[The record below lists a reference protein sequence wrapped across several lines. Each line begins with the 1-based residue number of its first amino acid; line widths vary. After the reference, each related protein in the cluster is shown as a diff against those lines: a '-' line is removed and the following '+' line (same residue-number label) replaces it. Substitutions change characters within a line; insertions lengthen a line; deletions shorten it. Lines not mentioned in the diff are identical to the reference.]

1 MLGAVPGRSGT
12 RFSVFSAAATQMEL
26 CIFTPDEVRTRMRRE
41 GDIWLAEAEAPPG
54 TEYGFR
60 AHGEGPWFD
69 PQKLLIDPYARALSA
84 PLRDGDA
91 SARSVVCAHVSTEW
105 QRPNTPWRD
114 TVLYE
119 AHVKGLTR
127 EAPGVRRRLRGTFR
141 GMSSP
146 AMLEHL
152 RRLGV
157 TAVELLPV
165 QAFLDDRFSAA
176 RGLTNYW
183 GYQTIGFFA
192 PDPRYG
198 TADDFRQMVRR
209 FHGAG
214 IEVILD
220 VVYNHTGEGDE
231 TGPTIAFRGLDN
243 DSYYRMD
250 GARYQNDAGTG
261 NTLDLTHPMVL
272 RMVMDSLRFW
282 VTEMGVDGFRFDLA
296 TVLGR
301 TKRGFE
307 PDAGFF
313 AALMQDPVLRGAKL
327 IAEPWDIGPGGYRL
341 GQFPAPF
348 AEWNDRFRDD
358 LRRVWRGDAGMMPS
372 LAKRLLGSAERF
384 DHDRRGAWSSVNF
397 PTSHDGFTL
406 ADLVSYSRRHNDANG
421 EDGRDGHGENFSDN
435 MGTEGPDPTLADARA
450 LRRRNLI
457 ACLMLSQGTPML
469 LAGDE
474 MGNSQ
479 GGNNNAYAQDNPV
492 GWVQWRDD
500 PMVDF
505 VARLTA
511 LRGAH
516 PLLRQECFLHG
527 ECAGLHPNVI
537 WRRHDGSVP
546 APGDWPQLAS
556 LGMELHGGGERSIYV
571 FINPGGTV
579 PLVLPD
585 SCGWELLLD
594 TTRPGAD
601 MPLMGLEAPA
611 HSVLVF
617 GANLGNEL

>member
-12 RFSVFSAAATQMEL
+12 RFAVFSAGATRMEL
-26 CIFTPDEVRTRMRRE
+26 CLFTPQETRIEMLRD
-41 GDIWLAEAEAPPG
+41 GDIWTTEAVAPPG
-54 TEYGFR
+54 TEYGYR
-60 AHGEGPWFD
+60 ASGEGRWFD
-69 PQKLLIDPYARALSA
+69 PDNLLIDPYARALSA
-84 PLRDGDA
+84 PLRDG
-91 SARSVVCAHVSTEW
+91 SPARSVVCAPVATDW
-105 QRPNTPWRD
+105 QRPCTPWRD

-119 AHVKGLTR
+119 AHVKGLTQ
-127 EAPGVRRRLRGTFR
+127 EAPGIRKRLRGTFR

-146 AMLEHL
+146 AMLDHL

-165 QAFLDDRFSAA
+165 QAFVDDRFAAA
-176 RGLTNYW
+176 RGLSNFW
-183 GYQTIGFFA
+183 GYQTIGFFT

-198 TADDFRQMVRR
+198 TPEDFRQMVRR
-209 FHGAG
+209 FHRAG

-220 VVYNHTGEGDE
+220 VVYNHTGEGDQ

-250 GARYQNDAGTG
+250 GARYLNDAGTG

-282 VTEMGVDGFRFDLA
+282 AQEMGVDGFRFDLA

-301 TKRGFE
+301 TPHGFDR
-307 PDAGFF
+307 DAGFF
-313 AALMQDPVLRGAKL
+313 AALLQDPVLREVKL
-327 IAEPWDIGPGGYRL
+327 IAEPWDIGDGGYQL

-358 LRRVWRGDAGMMPS
+358 LRRLWRGDDGMMPS
-372 LAKRLLGSAERF
+372 LATRLLGSAERF

-397 PTSHDGFTL
+397 LTSHDGFTL
-406 ADLVSYSRRHNDANG
+406 ADLTSYSQRHNEANG
-421 EDGRDGHGENFSDN
+421 EDGRDGHGENHSDN
-435 MGTEGPDPTLADARA
+435 MGTEGPDPALEDARA
-450 LRRRNLI
+450 LRRRNLL

-511 LRGAH
+511 LRRAH
-516 PLLRQECFLHG
+516 PLLRQGRFLHG
-527 ECAGLHPNVI
+527 ESAGRHPNVI
-537 WRRHDGSVP
+537 WRRHDGAEP
-546 APGDWPQLAS
+546 LPGDWPQLSS
-556 LGMELHGGGERSIYV
+556 LGMELHGEGERSIYV
-571 FINPGGTV
+571 FVNPGGAV
-579 PLVLPD
+579 PLTLPD
-585 SCGWELLLD
+585 SCGWKLLLD

-601 MPLMGLEAPA
+601 APLLGLEAPA